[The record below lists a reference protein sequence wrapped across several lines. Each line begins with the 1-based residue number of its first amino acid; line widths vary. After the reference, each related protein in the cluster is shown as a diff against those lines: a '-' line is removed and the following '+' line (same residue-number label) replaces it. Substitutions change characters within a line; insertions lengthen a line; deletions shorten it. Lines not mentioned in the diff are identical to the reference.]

1 MDSQKQLDNIFLSYN
16 KILSRLKANNIT
28 TKGNKEITHKDLRL
42 AIITMQRK
50 HPNCRWQINNFTS
63 KRHYILIEGYLWIR
77 YVYFQKDKC
86 LIDADIDF
94 FEKRIKEYEKILHIN
109 SKKLF
114 IKDISIKQLENFFAR
129 SQPTIKR
136 AIYRMLKVNE
146 NFRYIKNDE
155 FIISKDGIEW
165 LCKNL
170 FKQKYLEILEEYK
183 MELTEIYIEAGYIY
197 DNFFI

>member
-1 MDSQKQLDNIFLSYN
+1 M
-16 KILSRLKANNIT
+16 
-28 TKGNKEITHKDLRL
+28 
-42 AIITMQRK
+42 
-50 HPNCRWQINNFTS
+50 
-63 KRHYILIEGYLWIR
+63 
-77 YVYFQKDKC
+77 YFQKDKC
-86 LIDADIDF
+86 LIDADIEF

-146 NFRYIKNDE
+146 NFRYVKNDE

-170 FKQKYLEILEEYK
+170 FKQKYLEMLEQYK